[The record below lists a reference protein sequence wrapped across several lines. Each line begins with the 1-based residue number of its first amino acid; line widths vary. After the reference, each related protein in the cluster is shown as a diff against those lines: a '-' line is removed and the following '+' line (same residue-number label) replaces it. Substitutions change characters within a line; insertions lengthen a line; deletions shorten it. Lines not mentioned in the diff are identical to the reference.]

1 MNKNS
6 PVQSPCIKICEL
18 DSQTNIC
25 KGCLRTMNEISNW
38 GFLTELEKLK
48 IVEELPNR
56 RFY

>member
-38 GFLTELEKLK
+38 VFLTESEKLK
-48 IVEELPNR
+48 IVEKLPKR
-56 RFY
+56 RFR